1 MRLQAHVWQSPR
13 DYGGKFRSVS
23 LIRLIFNAL
32 GPGNSDMTSRNNTIE
47 PATADDPARSDP
59 PSPPGSSQA
68 LAQLFRLHDRSL
80 KSYLM
85 ARLGNEQEV
94 QEVTQEAYARMLQL
108 HQPGAISFLRAYLF
122 KTAAHI
128 AVDRARQRRIRTKI
142 DQSLGGPELVDS
154 ISPDRQVLASEELEM
169 VEQALRELPPN
180 YRRAFILRRYYESSP
195 EEIAATLGTGARM
208 VRNYISRATIYCKLR
223 LEGVCAEDARKR
235 VLT

>member
-1 MRLQAHVWQSPR
+1 
-13 DYGGKFRSVS
+13 
-23 LIRLIFNAL
+23 
-32 GPGNSDMTSRNNTIE
+32 MTSRNYTIQPVTTDDTRAVE
-47 PATADDPARSDP
+47 PPIASGQAA
-59 PSPPGSSQA
+59 QA

-80 KSYLM
+80 KSFLM

-142 DQSLGGPELVDS
+142 DQSLGDPDLIDS
-154 ISPDRQVLASEELEM
+154 LGPDRHALASEELGM

-180 YRRAFILRRYYESSP
+180 YRRAFILRRYHESTP
-195 EEIAATLGTGARM
+195 EEIAATLGTGTRM

-223 LEGVCAEDARKR
+223 LEGMPADEARKK
-235 VLT
+235 VLA